1 MNRQELLKL
10 ITAIIDDMA
19 QRDRMIALY
28 KPWLLQMAVSLTNQ
42 LTDKQIEEF
51 ERTIKSI
58 CTRIK

>member
-1 MNRQELLKL
+1 MNRQELLNL

-28 KPWLLQMAVSLTNQ
+28 RPWLIQFATSMVSK
-42 LTDKQIEEF
+42 LTDSQIAEF
-51 ERTIKSI
+51 ERTIRSI